1 MDRKSLIAIAAQQDG
16 RGIGRIRMKR
26 IPDASGES
34 LMSFLAEAVEPGST
48 LHTDGRAGYRPAVS
62 KGYVHRVTIL
72 KGKKKSAAELMPRV
86 RRIASLLKRWILG
99 IHQGAISHEH
109 PEFYLDDLTF
119 RFNRRKSRDRG
130 KLFCRLVQQAVI
142 VDPVPYKLLV
152 RRTASATDTDHHL

>member
-1 MDRKSLIAIAAQQDG
+1 
-16 RGIGRIRMKR
+16 
-26 IPDASGES
+26 
-34 LMSFLAEAVEPGST
+34 MSFLAEAVEPGST